1 MKRKYLILTILTVI
15 FAALTVLLSGCGGGD
30 DALEGKNI
38 VTFEINGGILNY
50 GIASTDSK
58 INYAYH
64 PGTYIK
70 DPSELP
76 NYKISRSGYDF
87 TGWYTSKD
95 CKPSEK
101 WDFTKPFDQ
110 ETLTLYAGWEKSVKY
125 TYSVNY
131 TLNGETVTLGSY
143 KVSVGERFEDFRK
156 YADAR
161 DNYTS
166 TGYFS
171 DPECTIPW
179 VSSTAH
185 PGGESDLDI
194 PVYVKYIEGNW
205 KLVDSYDKLKSA
217 LKSGNVYLTKDIN
230 CEGGELYVSGDFNA
244 IFEGNGYK
252 VTNFTVND
260 KGTTFNPTL
269 AIFESL
275 ASGAD
280 IRNVSFEN
288 VTFKFLEILDNP
300 QVKTKVASL
309 AVSIEEGVRIT
320 NVSVKGSLETDYAG
334 ELPCLN
340 KVFYYTDVAD
350 EALLADVTN
359 FNANIIIV
367 NKQS

>member
-1 MKRKYLILTILTVI
+1 MKRKYLIITILTVMI
-15 FAALTVLLSGCGGGD
+15 AALTFTMSGCSGGN

-70 DPSELP
+70 DPAEFP
-76 NYKISRSGYDF
+76 NYKISRNGYDF

-101 WDFTKPFDQ
+101 WDFSKPFNQ
-110 ETLTLYAGWEKSVKY
+110 QTLTLYAGWEKSINY

-131 TLNGETVTLGSY
+131 IAGGETVTLGSY
-143 KVSVGERFEDFRK
+143 KVSEGERFEDFRK
-156 YADAR
+156 YANGR

-166 TGYFS
+166 VGYYS
-171 DPECTIPW
+171 DPECTVPW
-179 VSSTAH
+179 ISSTAH
-185 PGGESDLDI
+185 PGGDSDLDV

-217 LKSGNVYLTKDIN
+217 LKSGNVYLMSDID
-230 CEGGELYVSGDFNA
+230 CEGNELYVSGDFNA

-252 VTNFTVND
+252 VSNFTVSK
-260 KGTTFNPTL
+260 KGTTYSPSC
-269 AIFESL
+269 AIFNNL
-275 ASGAD
+275 AEGAD
-280 IRNVSFEN
+280 IRNVSFEG
-288 VTFKFLEILDNP
+288 VTFEFFDILNSP
-300 QVKTKVASL
+300 SVKTKVASL
-309 AVSIEEGVRIT
+309 AVSIEEGARIT
-320 NVSVKGSLETDYAG
+320 DVSISGSIKTDYEG
-334 ELPCLN
+334 EFPCLN

-359 FNANIIIV
+359 FNANIIV
-367 NKQS
+367 DKQ